1 MRATPLRRSKAKIMD
16 VQFLAFSGCPLAD
29 PARENLKKA
38 LSDCSISD
46 FEEVDILDPASPEE
60 LRGWGSPTILVNGL
74 DVTGLPKGDSV
85 SCRVYPF
92 PGGIPDVQSIVAGL
106 KAASE

>member
-1 MRATPLRRSKAKIMD
+1 MD

-29 PARENLKKA
+29 PARENLKQA
-38 LSDCSISD
+38 LADCGMSN
-46 FEEVDILDPASPEE
+46 FEEVDILDPASPEA

-74 DVTGLPKGDSV
+74 DVTGQPKGNSV

-92 PGGIPDVQSIVAGL
+92 PGGVPDVQSIVGGL
-106 KAASE
+106 KVASE

>member
-1 MRATPLRRSKAKIMD
+1 MD

-29 PARENLKKA
+29 PTRENLRKA
-38 LSDCSISD
+38 LADCGISD
-46 FEEVDILDPASPEE
+46 FEEVDILDPTSPED

-74 DVTGLPKGDSV
+74 DVTGQPKGNSV

-92 PGGIPDVQSIVAGL
+92 PGGVPDVQSIVAGL
-106 KAASE
+106 QAVS